1 MTYENRRSGQTS
13 STIHKKLARW
23 VECATVE
30 VMNRHDNQAPP
41 SGRPQGKR
49 IGDVARET
57 GIAAHV
63 LRHWEDE
70 GILKPARDS
79 LGHRRYRPEDLSRA
93 TAVRRAQEAGFT
105 LEQIRR
111 FIRATAQ
118 ERKALLN
125 DQPVGA
131 LQTSAIGSLAPS
143 VYGRRRHAHISQPL
157 LPIQRV
163 KGKPVKKVRTPHD
176 GAIKPSATLGAT

>member
-1 MTYENRRSGQTS
+1 M
-13 STIHKKLARW
+13 
-23 VECATVE
+23 
-30 VMNRHDNQAPP
+30 MNRHDRHADP

-49 IGDVARET
+49 ISDAAREA

-70 GILKPARDS
+70 GILKPMRDS

-93 TAVRRAQEAGFT
+93 AAVRRAQDAGFT

-118 ERKALLN
+118 DRKALLN
-125 DQPVGA
+125 DHRSA
-131 LQTSAIGSLAPS
+131 LSNQRERLTRAIGLVEGAMRTSPNSSCPYSL
-143 VYGRRRHAHISQPL
+143 
-157 LPIQRV
+157 
-163 KGKPVKKVRTPHD
+163 
-176 GAIKPSATLGAT
+176 

>member
-1 MTYENRRSGQTS
+1 M
-13 STIHKKLARW
+13 K
-23 VECATVE
+23 CATVE
-30 VMNRHDNQAPP
+30 MMNRHDNQAPP

-79 LGHRRYRPEDLSRA
+79 LGHRRYRPEELSRA
-93 TAVRRAQEAGFT
+93 AAVRRAQEAGFT

-111 FIRATAQ
+111 FIRASAQ

-125 DQPVGA
+125 DHRLA
-131 LQTSAIGSLAPS
+131 LSNQRERLTRAIGL
-143 VYGRRRHAHISQPL
+143 V
-157 LPIQRV
+157 
-163 KGKPVKKVRTPHD
+163 D
-176 GAIKPSATLGAT
+176 GAMRTSPNTSCPYSV

>member
-1 MTYENRRSGQTS
+1 M
-13 STIHKKLARW
+13 K
-23 VECATVE
+23 CATVE
-30 VMNRHDNQAPP
+30 MMNRHDNQAPP

-79 LGHRRYRPEDLSRA
+79 LGHRRYRPEELSRA
-93 TAVRRAQEAGFT
+93 AAVRGAQEAGFT

-111 FIRATAQ
+111 FIRASAQ

-125 DQPVGA
+125 DHRSA
-131 LQTSAIGSLAPS
+131 LSDQRERLTRAIGL
-143 VYGRRRHAHISQPL
+143 V
-157 LPIQRV
+157 
-163 KGKPVKKVRTPHD
+163 D
-176 GAIKPSATLGAT
+176 GAMRTSPNTSCPYSV

>member
-1 MTYENRRSGQTS
+1 
-13 STIHKKLARW
+13 
-23 VECATVE
+23 
-30 VMNRHDNQAPP
+30 MNRHDSQTPP

-70 GILKPARDS
+70 GILKPVRDS
-79 LGHRRYRPEDLSRA
+79 LGHRRYRLKDRSRA
-93 TAVRRAQEAGFT
+93 AAVRRAQEAGFT
-105 LEQIRR
+105 PEQIRR

-125 DQPVGA
+125 DHRSA
-131 LQTSAIGSLAPS
+131 LSEQRDRLTRAIGLVDHATRTSSNSSCPYSL
-143 VYGRRRHAHISQPL
+143 
-157 LPIQRV
+157 
-163 KGKPVKKVRTPHD
+163 
-176 GAIKPSATLGAT
+176 

>member
-1 MTYENRRSGQTS
+1 M
-13 STIHKKLARW
+13 K
-23 VECATVE
+23 CATVE
-30 VMNRHDNQAPP
+30 MMNRHDNQAPP

-79 LGHRRYRPEDLSRA
+79 LGHRRYRPEELSRA
-93 TAVRRAQEAGFT
+93 AAVRR
-105 LEQIRR
+105 
-111 FIRATAQ
+111 AQ

-125 DQPVGA
+125 DHRLA
-131 LQTSAIGSLAPS
+131 LSDQRERLTRAIGL
-143 VYGRRRHAHISQPL
+143 V
-157 LPIQRV
+157 
-163 KGKPVKKVRTPHD
+163 D
-176 GAIKPSATLGAT
+176 GAMRTSPNTSCPYSV

>member
-1 MTYENRRSGQTS
+1 M
-13 STIHKKLARW
+13 K
-23 VECATVE
+23 CATVE
-30 VMNRHDNQAPP
+30 MMNRHDNQAPP

-70 GILKPARDS
+70 GILKPERDS
-79 LGHRRYRPEDLSRA
+79 LGHRRYRPEELSRA
-93 TAVRRAQEAGFT
+93 AAVRRAQEAGFT

-111 FIRATAQ
+111 FIRASAQ

-125 DQPVGA
+125 DHRSA
-131 LQTSAIGSLAPS
+131 LSDQRERLTHAIGL
-143 VYGRRRHAHISQPL
+143 V
-157 LPIQRV
+157 
-163 KGKPVKKVRTPHD
+163 D
-176 GAIKPSATLGAT
+176 GAMRTSPNTSCPYSV

>member
-1 MTYENRRSGQTS
+1 M
-13 STIHKKLARW
+13 
-23 VECATVE
+23 ECATVK
-30 VMNRHDNQAPP
+30 MKNRHDNQTSP

-49 IGDVARET
+49 IGDAARET

-63 LRHWEDE
+63 LRHWEAE

-93 TAVRRAQEAGFT
+93 AAVRRAQEAGFT

-111 FIRATAQ
+111 FIRANTQ

-125 DQPVGA
+125 DHRSA
-131 LQTSAIGSLAPS
+131 LSNHRERLTRAIGLVDRATRTTSTSSCPYS
-143 VYGRRRHAHISQPL
+143 V
-157 LPIQRV
+157 
-163 KGKPVKKVRTPHD
+163 
-176 GAIKPSATLGAT
+176 

>member
-1 MTYENRRSGQTS
+1 MTYECRGSGQTS
-13 STIHKKLARW
+13 STVHKKLARRM
-23 VECATVE
+23 ECATVKM
-30 VMNRHDNQAPP
+30 MNRHDNQTSP
-41 SGRPQGKR
+41 SDRPQGKR
-49 IGDVARET
+49 IGDAARET

-63 LRHWEDE
+63 LRRWEDE

-111 FIRATAQ
+111 FIRANTQ

-125 DQPVGA
+125 DHRSA
-131 LQTSAIGSLAPS
+131 LSDQRERLTRAIGL
-143 VYGRRRHAHISQPL
+143 V
-157 LPIQRV
+157 
-163 KGKPVKKVRTPHD
+163 D
-176 GAIKPSATLGAT
+176 GAMRTSPNTSCPYSV